1 MKKEG
6 GIDNQA
12 VAVVGMGSLFPLSAS
27 VKEYWR
33 LISRGEDAITDV
45 PSTHWSA
52 EDYFRQ
58 DSKGGDF
65 TYCKRGG
72 FLSAIDYDP
81 TEFGIPPTILEATD
95 TAQLLSLVVTKM
107 ALEDAGY
114 GDTGRAWNRERTGV
128 VLGATGTQEL
138 VVPLASRLG
147 FPFWK
152 RALEDAGVPA
162 EVADDVMARISDA
175 YVAWQE
181 NSFPGLLG
189 NVIAGRIANRFN
201 LGGTNCVVDAACAS
215 SLSAVNL
222 AVLELLSGKSDM
234 MLTGGVDALNDI
246 FMHMCFAKTSVLSFS
261 GDAKPFSKDADGTV
275 LGEGIGIVVL
285 KRLADA
291 EADGDRI
298 YAVIRAMGTSSDGR
312 SAGIYAPVA
321 EGQLRA
327 LRRAYNDAGFS
338 PETVALIEAHGT
350 GTRVGDAVEFEALK
364 TFFNESGVEGKD
376 RCAIGSVK
384 SMIGHTKAAAG
395 AASLIKAS
403 LALYHKAIPPTLKV
417 TEPDPKINID
427 QTPFYISTS
436 LRPWLSTKKHPRRA
450 GLSSFGFGGS
460 NFHVVMEEYKAEKE
474 TPAWDGSVEIAAF
487 SGDSAADVQAGLKTF
502 TEGVEAHAAKAGGR
516 FAGVRVTAFKT
527 RETFSHAHACRLL
540 MVIER
545 TDDVADLLQKAMA
558 AVTGGDAAAAD
569 GKKIFYDTEAGHAG
583 KVAFI
588 FPGQGSQYPYMAR
601 DLAVAFPEAHAVF
614 ETADIQ
620 FANLGAAPDIRL
632 SDRVFPP
639 GLFEKDKKS
648 TEEAL
653 RNTDFAQPAI
663 GAASLATNKVLARF
677 GLCPDMTCGHSFG
690 ELSALC
696 CAGWMDEET
705 FLSLAAARGKY
716 MAAAGKEKG
725 AMLAIKADLAR
736 IEQFIA
742 DNGLDLV
749 LANRNSYE
757 QGVLSGREAEIDRAA
772 ELCKKD
778 KLRATRLTVA
788 AAFHTELVQDA
799 AKPFK
804 DYLRKKDITCSDIKV
819 FSNVTAQPYPR
830 DPAETRKILGN
841 QLLNPV
847 NFVEEVENMYADGAR
862 TFLEVGPKSV
872 LTGLVK
878 SILKGKHFDALATD
892 GSGGRNFGQTDL
904 ARVICF
910 FAAQG
915 RPVRLTEWE
924 IPPVQAR
931 QQKMSL
937 SICGA
942 NYRKEKPARPKR
954 APMVQKTEPVPVAAS
969 GLQTA
974 PASAAPPPG
983 PDTDLVKNAL
993 AVVSE
998 SLRSMQ
1004 ALQQQTADAHQKFL
1018 ETQTEAGKALGIVL
1032 EKTRS
1037 LGQTVMGEDGVVPAV
1052 PIKRSA
1058 PSAPAV
1064 RPEATPPSEPKA
1076 AIPAAAPKTPAG
1088 QSVDIAAIEAA
1099 MLDIVSRVT
1108 GYPVE
1113 MLGLEM
1119 DIENDLGIDSI
1130 KRVEILSVF
1139 EEEHP
1144 DIPSATPEDLAE
1156 MRTLK
1161 EICDHLVSLS
1171 GAVAGTPSA
1180 APASAAARASSADIE
1195 AAMLD
1200 IVSRVTGY
1208 PVEMLGLEMDIEN
1221 DLGIDSIKRVEILSV
1236 FEEEHPDIP
1245 SATPEDL
1252 AEMRTLKEICDHLVS
1267 LFGAMAG
1274 TPSAAP
1280 ASAAARASS
1289 ADIEA
1294 AMLDIVSRVTGY
1306 PVEMLGLEMDI
1317 ENDLGIDSIKRV
1329 EILSVFEEEHPDIPS
1344 ATPEDL
1350 AEMRTLKE
1358 ICDHLMKLGGIQ
1370 TTPAGDKPAPAV
1382 TAEPPEDTAD
1392 SSGPVLRR
1400 VIQMESLPPDSQ
1412 PPLALAK
1419 GKTLFVCT
1427 TDASWGRAVVEAL
1440 MAMDVNAALLENVS
1454 PEQDVSNA
1462 GGLLILGGLD
1472 PAEKQLWHPEDE
1484 RFVKD
1489 AFALAGRVGP
1499 VLIDGV
1505 KKNQVGIFAAV
1516 TFLDGQLGFGRTRAF
1531 NPMQA
1536 ALAGLVKTAAIE
1548 WPGVTCRVID
1558 LDPEWTDV
1566 KAAAHAVAM
1575 EILSA
1580 EDPVEVGLSVEG
1592 KKGVALAAAPCEPE
1606 DLPLKS
1612 GDVVVVSGGARGVTA
1627 QCALALAKKVRP
1639 VLVLLG
1645 RSPLPGPE
1653 PAWLAGVTSEPE
1665 IKKQILE
1672 NEFSGKTATPAEV
1685 DRVFK
1690 KHMAGREIA
1699 ANMEALRAVC
1709 TEVVYRSTDV
1719 RDDAAV
1725 EDLFKAVSEK
1735 FGPVRCIVH
1744 GAGVLE
1750 DRFIIDKTADQFDRV
1765 FDTKVAGAK
1774 ALVLAADMKA
1784 LRCLVFFSSVSA
1796 RMGNKGQADYAM
1808 ANEVLNKTAQLMALQ
1823 NQGCRVI
1830 SFNWGPWDGG
1840 MVTASLKREFE
1851 KSRVALIP
1859 LAAGARCMVEEMA
1872 SPAGDVEVVIGAGF
1886 DDVGKATP
1894 ETSPAPAP
1902 AKKEVENTG
1911 PLFEAFTRKVDVE
1924 EFPVLK
1930 SHLLDGRPV
1939 VPFALAAEWVGSG
1952 ALHANPGLMLI
1963 GIDDMRVLSGIKVD
1977 ETGRTVTVLAGKPIK
1992 SGTAFEVAVQI
2003 KSDSS
2008 GKETV
2013 HYGARAVLAAAY
2025 ETPPVF
2031 TEPASLA
2038 SSGYTRTAAELY
2050 DTVLFHGK
2058 ALHGLQEVVACSTE
2072 GIKATISS
2080 APSPKQWIRRP
2091 VRNTWLADP
2100 LALDTAFQ
2108 MAIVWCH
2115 EQAGMVCLPVSFKSF
2130 RQYRTAFP
2138 AEGVTAVLAVT
2149 NRTSRKMRGDV
2160 FFLDENGAMVAC
2172 MTGFE
2177 AVMDKSLGA
2186 AFKS

>member
-1 MKKEG
+1 MEAKHKIWKGSILKKEG
-6 GIDNQA
+6 GIDNQS

-33 LISRGEDAITDV
+33 LISHGEDAITDV

-58 DSKGGDF
+58 DPRGGDF

-114 GDTGRAWNRERTGV
+114 GDTGRAWNPERTGV

-152 RALEDAGVPA
+152 RALADAGVPA

-175 YVAWQE
+175 YVGWQE

-246 FMHMCFAKTSVLSFS
+246 FMHMCFAKTSVLSFT

-275 LGEGIGIVVL
+275 LGEGLGIVVL

-298 YAVIRAMGTSSDGR
+298 YAVIRSMGTSSDGR

-321 EGQLRA
+321 AGQLRA
-327 LRRAYNDAGFS
+327 LRRAYSDAGVS
-338 PETVALIEAHGT
+338 PDTVALIEAHGT
-350 GTRVGDAVEFEALK
+350 GTRVGDAVEFDALK
-364 TFFNESGVEGKD
+364 TFFNESGVEGKN
-376 RCAIGSVK
+376 RCAVGSVK

-395 AASLIKAS
+395 AASLIKAC

-417 TEPDPKINID
+417 TEPDPKLNID
-427 QTPFYISTS
+427 QTPFYISTT

-460 NFHVVMEEYKAEKE
+460 NFHMVMEEYKAEKE
-474 TPAWDGSVEIAAF
+474 APAWDGAVEIAAF

-502 TEGVEAHAAKAGGR
+502 TDGVETHAAKAGGR
-516 FAGVRVTAFKT
+516 FAGVRAQAFKT

-558 AVTGGDAAAAD
+558 VVTGSDSAAAD

-620 FANLGAAPDIRL
+620 FANLGAAPDIQL

-639 GLFEKDKKS
+639 GLFEKDKKNA
-648 TEEAL
+648 EEAL

-663 GAASLATNKVLARF
+663 GAASLATHKVLARF
-677 GLCPDMTCGHSFG
+677 GLEPDMTCGHSFG

-696 CAGWMDEET
+696 CAGWMDEES

-736 IEQFIA
+736 IEQFLS
-742 DNGLDLV
+742 DHKLDLV

-772 ELCKKD
+772 ELCKKE

-804 DYLRKKDITCSDIKV
+804 DYLRKKDVTHSDIKV
-819 FSNVTAQPYPR
+819 FSNVTAQPYPP
-830 DPAETRKILGN
+830 DPAEARKLLGG

-847 NFVEEVENMYADGAR
+847 NFVEEIENMYADGAR
-862 TFLEVGPKSV
+862 TFLEVGPKAV
-872 LTGLVK
+872 LTGLVR

-892 GSGGRNFGQTDL
+892 GSGGRNFGLTDL
-904 ARVICF
+904 ARVLCF

-924 IPPVQAR
+924 TPPVQAR
-931 QQKMSL
+931 RQKMSL

-942 NYRKEKPARPKR
+942 NYRKEKPVRPKR
-954 APMVQKTEPVPVAAS
+954 APMVQKTESVPVAAS
-969 GLQTA
+969 SPQAA
-974 PASAAPPPG
+974 PATAAPPPG
-983 PDTDLVKNAL
+983 ADTALVKNAL

-1004 ALQQQTADAHQKFL
+1004 ALQQQTAETHQKFL
-1018 ETQTEAGKALGIVL
+1018 ETQTEAGRALGIVL

-1037 LGQTVMGEDGVVPAV
+1037 LGQAVMGGEGAVPAV
-1052 PIKRSA
+1052 PIEGPV

-1064 RPEATPPSEPKA
+1064 KPVAVTSSAPEAARPAS
-1076 AIPAAAPKTPAG
+1076 AAARTSSA
-1088 QSVDIAAIEAA
+1088 DIEAA

-1171 GAVAGTPSA
+1171 GAVAGTSSA

-1252 AEMRTLKEICDHLVS
+1252 AEMRTLKEICDHLV
-1267 LFGAMAG
+1267 
-1274 TPSAAP
+1274 
-1280 ASAAARASS
+1280 
-1289 ADIEA
+1289 
-1294 AMLDIVSRVTGY
+1294 
-1306 PVEMLGLEMDI
+1306 
-1317 ENDLGIDSIKRV
+1317 
-1329 EILSVFEEEHPDIPS
+1329 
-1344 ATPEDL
+1344 
-1350 AEMRTLKE
+1350 
-1358 ICDHLMKLGGIQ
+1358 KLGGIQ
-1370 TTPAGDKPAPAV
+1370 TAPAV
-1382 TAEPPEDTAD
+1382 TQEVPAADTD

-1419 GKTLFVCT
+1419 GKTLLVCT
-1427 TDASWGRAVVEAL
+1427 TDASWGREVVEAL
-1440 MAMDVNAALLENVS
+1440 TAMEVRVTLLKDLS
-1454 PEQDVSNA
+1454 SDPDVSNA
-1462 GGLLILGGLD
+1462 GGLVILGGLD
-1472 PAEKQLWHPEDE
+1472 LADNQLWRPEDE
-1484 RFVKD
+1484 RFIKD

-1499 VLIDGV
+1499 VLINGV
-1505 KKNQVGIFAAV
+1505 KKEQAGIFAAV
-1516 TFLDGQLGFGRTRAF
+1516 TFLDGQLGFGRTHAF

-1558 LDPEWTDV
+1558 LDPVWTDV
-1566 KAAAHAVAM
+1566 KAAAQAVAE

-1580 EDPVEVGLSVEG
+1580 DDPVEVGLSSEG
-1592 KKGVALAAAPCEPE
+1592 KKGVVLAAAPCEPG

-1645 RSPLPGPE
+1645 RSPLPEPE

-1690 KHMAGREIA
+1690 KHMAAREIG

-1709 TEVVYRSTDV
+1709 TEVVYRSIDV
-1719 RDDAAV
+1719 RDGAAV
-1725 EDLFKAVSEK
+1725 EGLFKAVGEK

-1808 ANEVLNKTAQLMALQ
+1808 ANEVLNKTAQVLALQ
-1823 NQGCRVI
+1823 NQGCRVV

-1886 DDVGKATP
+1886 DDIGKAAP
-1894 ETSPAPAP
+1894 EAGPAPEP
-1902 AKKEVENTG
+1902 AKKEVENTA
-1911 PLFEAFTRKVDVE
+1911 PLFESFTRKVNVE
-1924 EFPVLK
+1924 AFPVLK

-1939 VPFALAAEWVGSG
+1939 VPFALAAEWVGGG

-1977 ETGRTVTVLAGKPIK
+1977 ETGPTVTVMAGKPVK

-2003 KSDSS
+2003 KSDNS

-2038 SSGYTRTAAELY
+2038 SSNYSRTAAELY

-2058 ALHGLQEVVACSTE
+2058 ALHGLQAVVACSTE
-2072 GIKATISS
+2072 GIKATVSS

-2100 LALDTAFQ
+2100 LALDSAFQ

-2149 NRTSRKMRGDV
+2149 GRTSRKMRGDV

>member
-52 EDYFRQ
+52 KDYFRQ
-58 DSKGGDF
+58 DPKGGDF

-81 TEFGIPPTILEATD
+81 TEFGIPPSILEATD

-114 GDTGRAWNRERTGV
+114 GDNGRTWNRERTGV

-152 RALEDAGVPA
+152 RALDDAGVPA

-246 FMHMCFAKTSVLSFS
+246 FMHMCFAKTAVLSFT

-275 LGEGIGIVVL
+275 LGEGMGIVVL

-364 TFFNESGVEGKD
+364 TFFKESGVEGKN

-417 TEPDPKINID
+417 TEPDPKLNID
-427 QTPFYISTS
+427 QTPFYISTG

-460 NFHVVMEEYKAEKE
+460 NFHVVMEEYKGEKE

-487 SGDSAADVQAGLKTF
+487 SGDSAENVQAGLKTF
-502 TEGVEAHAAKAGGR
+502 IKGVETHATKAGAR
-516 FAGVRVTAFKT
+516 FAGVRAHAFKT
-527 RETFSHAHACRLL
+527 RETFSPAHACRLL

-558 AVTGGDAAAAD
+558 VVTGSDAAAD

-614 ETADIQ
+614 EAADIQ

-639 GLFEKDKKS
+639 GLFEKDKKAA
-648 TEEAL
+648 EEAL

-663 GAASLATNKVLARF
+663 GAASLAAARVLARF
-677 GLCPDMTCGHSFG
+677 GLQPDLACGHSFG
-690 ELSALC
+690 ELTALC
-696 CAGWMDEET
+696 CAGWMDGET
-705 FLSLAAARGKY
+705 FLSLAAARGKF

-772 ELCKKD
+772 ELCRKE

-804 DYLRKKDITCSDIKV
+804 DYLRKKDITVSDIKV
-819 FSNVTAQPYPR
+819 FSNVTAQPYPP
-830 DPAETRKILGN
+830 DPAEARKLLGS

-847 NFVEEVENMYADGAR
+847 NFVEVVENMYADGAR

-872 LTGLVK
+872 LTGLVR
-878 SILKGKHFDALATD
+878 SILKGKYFNAPATD
-892 GSGGRNFGQTDL
+892 GSGGRDFGLTDL
-904 ARVICF
+904 ARVLCF

-924 IPPVQAR
+924 TPPVQAR
-931 QQKMSL
+931 QQKMSIP
-937 SICGA
+937 ICGA

-954 APMVQKTEPVPVAAS
+954 APMISKTEPLPVAAS
-969 GLQTA
+969 SPQA
-974 PASAAPPPG
+974 ASATAA

-1004 ALQQQTADAHQKFL
+1004 ALQQQTAEAHQKFL
-1018 ETQTEAGKALGIVL
+1018 ETQTEAGRALGIVL

-1037 LGQTVMGEDGVVPAV
+1037 LGRTVMGGEGVVPAV
-1052 PIKRSA
+1052 PIERPAPTAPPVKPVAVPFSA
-1058 PSAPAV
+1058 PEAVKPAPA
-1064 RPEATPPSEPKA
+1064 PATQAGPS
-1076 AIPAAAPKTPAG
+1076 
-1088 QSVDIAAIEAA
+1088 VNIAAIEAA

-1252 AEMRTLKEICDHLVS
+1252 AEMRTLKEICDHLV
-1267 LFGAMAG
+1267 
-1274 TPSAAP
+1274 
-1280 ASAAARASS
+1280 
-1289 ADIEA
+1289 
-1294 AMLDIVSRVTGY
+1294 
-1306 PVEMLGLEMDI
+1306 
-1317 ENDLGIDSIKRV
+1317 N
-1329 EILSVFEEEHPDIPS
+1329 
-1344 ATPEDL
+1344 
-1350 AEMRTLKE
+1350 
-1358 ICDHLMKLGGIQ
+1358 LGGIQ
-1370 TTPAGDKPAPAV
+1370 TTPAGDKPVQAV
-1382 TAEPPEDTAD
+1382 TQEAPVTDTD

-1419 GKTLFVCT
+1419 GKTLLVCT

-1440 MAMDVNAALLENVS
+1440 ADMEVKATLLENVS

-1462 GGLLILGGLD
+1462 GGLVILGGLD
-1472 PAEKQLWHPEDE
+1472 PVEKQLWRPEDE
-1484 RFVKD
+1484 RFIKD

-1505 KKNQVGIFAAV
+1505 KKNQAGIFAAV

-1575 EILSA
+1575 GILSA
-1580 EDPVEVGLSVEG
+1580 EDPVEAGLSVEG
-1592 KKGVALAAAPCEPE
+1592 KKGVALVAAPCEPG
-1606 DLPLKS
+1606 DLPLGP

-1672 NEFSGKTATPAEV
+1672 NEFSGKSATPAEV
-1685 DRVFK
+1685 DRAFK

-1699 ANMEALRAVC
+1699 ANMKALRAVC
-1709 TEVVYRSTDV
+1709 TEVVYRSIDV
-1719 RDDAAV
+1719 RDGAAV
-1725 EDLFKAVSEK
+1725 EGLFKEISEK
-1735 FGPVRCIVH
+1735 FGPVRCMVH

-1774 ALVLAADMKA
+1774 ALILAADMKA

-1886 DDVGKATP
+1886 DDIGKAAP
-1894 ETSPAPAP
+1894 EAGPAPEP
-1902 AKKEVENTG
+1902 AKKEVENTA
-1911 PLFEAFTRKVDVE
+1911 PLFESFTRKVNVE
-1924 EFPVLK
+1924 AFPVLK

-1977 ETGRTVTVLAGKPIK
+1977 ETGATVTVMAGKPVK
-1992 SGTAFEVAVQI
+1992 SGTAFEVAVRI
-2003 KSDSS
+2003 KSDNSK
-2008 GKETV
+2008 KETV

-2025 ETPPVF
+2025 EKPPVF
-2031 TEPASLA
+2031 VEPASFA
-2038 SSGYTRTAAELY
+2038 ASGYTRTAAELY

-2058 ALHGLQEVVACSTE
+2058 DLHGICEVVACTKE
-2072 GIKATISS
+2072 GIKATVSS

-2100 LALDTAFQ
+2100 LALDSAFQ

-2138 AEGVTAVLAVT
+2138 ADGVTAVLAVT
-2149 NRTSRKMRGDV
+2149 NRTSRKMGGDV
-2160 FFLDENGAMVAC
+2160 FFLDGNGAMVAC

-2186 AFKS
+2186 VFKS